1 MAGKKISVEFEV
13 QQDLIKM
20 LEKAKEEYD
29 LKSVD
34 KALRCILDYVALDG
48 DWEEIFGETR
58 CIRCGGKSGWEE
70 I

>member
-1 MAGKKISVEFEV
+1 
-13 QQDLIKM
+13 M

-70 I
+70 N